1 MTGAIN
7 YKLLT
12 INYKLLLELCHE
24 LHYNLIFF

>member
-1 MTGAIN
+1 MTVG

-24 LHYNLIFF
+24 LHNNLIFF